1 MGSIGNM
8 FSRRAAASES
18 SHARDE
24 AKLSLRRMNEKK
36 QAALDAQQEKID
48 DLQKALAGTK
58 NSAVKDAISKKIEQE
73 QTALN
78 DMRAQQEKIA
88 ARVAAAAAN
97 ATTVDVLAEISAH
110 SLPLGKPD
118 AHHADPDVLQIH
130 VPPPDMNA
138 PLPTLKSQSQVV
150 SEIYR
155 ESPMTYAGGGGWAS
169 VRKYLAP
176 SNMLATQ
183 QQHMEAKLRRPMSEK
198 EVMAM
203 RSKAKAQVL

>member
-88 ARVAAAAAN
+88 ARVA
-97 ATTVDVLAEISAH
+97 
-110 SLPLGKPD
+110 
-118 AHHADPDVLQIH
+118 
-130 VPPPDMNA
+130 
-138 PLPTLKSQSQVV
+138 
-150 SEIYR
+150 
-155 ESPMTYAGGGGWAS
+155 GGGQCDDGRRARRDLRALAAS
-169 VRKYLAP
+169 R
-176 SNMLATQ
+176 
-183 QQHMEAKLRRPMSEK
+183 EAGRASRRS
-198 EVMAM
+198 
-203 RSKAKAQVL
+203 